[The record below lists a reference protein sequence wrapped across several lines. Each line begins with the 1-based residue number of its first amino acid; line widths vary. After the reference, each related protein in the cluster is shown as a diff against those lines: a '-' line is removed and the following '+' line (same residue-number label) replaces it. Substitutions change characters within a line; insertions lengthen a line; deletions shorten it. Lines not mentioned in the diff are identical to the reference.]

1 MSQEPERQPDQ
12 EPEHLQHAAE
22 HEKPGKSNHVMNYLV
37 ILFAAAFLLML
48 LSYFMQQR
56 TNQEAMEGLKQSV
69 STMSSWTEV
78 VAQNEAL
85 EEQVA
90 DLERQLA
97 DAQAALTETQQQ
109 AGDLQGKLAD
119 SRETIY
125 AMDKLLELQQLYDAK
140 QYKAARALLETF
152 DGSYLPEEPLGNAED
167 GELLSPAQR
176 YANVKEALS

>member
-97 DAQAALTETQQQ
+97 GAQAALTETQQQ

-125 AMDKLLELQQLYDAK
+125 AMDKLLELQRLYDAK

-152 DGSYLPEEPLGNAED
+152 DGSYLPEEPFGDAED
-167 GELLSPAQR
+167 GEVLSPAQR
-176 YANVKEALS
+176 YANIKEALS

>member
-97 DAQAALTETQQQ
+97 DAQATLAETQQQ
-109 AGDLQGKLAD
+109 AGELQGKLMD
-119 SRETIY
+119 DRETIY
-125 AMDKLLELQQLYDAK
+125 AMDKLLELQGLYNGK

-152 DGSYLPEEPLGNAED
+152 DGSYLPEEPLRESED
-167 GELLSPAQR
+167 HEVLSPAEI
-176 YANVKEALS
+176 YADIKEALS